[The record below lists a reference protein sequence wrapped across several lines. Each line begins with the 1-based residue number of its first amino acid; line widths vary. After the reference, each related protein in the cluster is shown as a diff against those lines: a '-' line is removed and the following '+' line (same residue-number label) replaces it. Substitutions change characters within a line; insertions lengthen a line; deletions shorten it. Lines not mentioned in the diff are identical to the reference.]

1 LKNKQ
6 LYGGAVWRGY
16 MEGLYGEAIWRG
28 YMEGLYGGAISL
40 LKINY
45 LIAE

>member
-1 LKNKQ
+1 MEG
-6 LYGGAVWRGY
+6 LYGGAIWRGY
-16 MEGLYGEAIWRG
+16 MERLYGEAIWRG

>member
-1 LKNKQ
+1 
-6 LYGGAVWRGY
+6 